1 MTRLATMVS
10 WLQGTRARLFWLG
23 ICGVVLALGQPP
35 FQAIMLAYPAL
46 VIAIFILTSSKRFFL
61 EGWIFGT
68 AFFATSLSWIVSP
81 FMVEPWRHGWLAPFA
96 LLFMAAGLGLLW
108 AVAIRVTK
116 RLPMRPF
123 SIALTL
129 SIAEL
134 ARGYVLTGFPWGL
147 IGTMWVD
154 LPVMSLAAW
163 IGTYGVT
170 FLTMIAAALAANAL
184 FNKGRWTA
192 VVWIFLPVV
201 ALLGAGSL
209 RQGVV
214 VDRVQPYVRLIQPN
228 APQHLKFQ
236 REFALRNFE
245 EAMALTAE
253 PSDQIIDVVIWP
265 ETSMPFWVDQAEFA
279 LLELSD
285 RANGAHVLI
294 GANRREGRGVYNSLL
309 VVDPNGQI
317 ASIYDKKHLVPFG
330 EYLPFSE
337 SLSALGING
346 IAAFEDYGYRH
357 GTSNP
362 ILDLG
367 AAGRALASICYEAVF
382 PQSMRQSEPRPNW
395 IAHITNDAWFGKLTG
410 PQQHLVQARLR
421 SIELGLPIA
430 RAANT
435 GISAIIDA
443 NGDVLGSVELN
454 KQGRLDM
461 ALPPPFAPTL
471 YSKWGELPLLI
482 GIFLLGMAI
491 WYRKRRVF
499 H

>member
-1 MTRLATMVS
+1 
-10 WLQGTRARLFWLG
+10 
-23 ICGVVLALGQPP
+23 
-35 FQAIMLAYPAL
+35 
-46 VIAIFILTSSKRFFL
+46 
-61 EGWIFGT
+61 
-68 AFFATSLSWIVSP
+68 
-81 FMVEPWRHGWLAPFA
+81 
-96 LLFMAAGLGLLW
+96 
-108 AVAIRVTK
+108 
-116 RLPMRPF
+116 
-123 SIALTL
+123 
-129 SIAEL
+129 
-134 ARGYVLTGFPWGL
+134 
-147 IGTMWVD
+147 
-154 LPVMSLAAW
+154 
-163 IGTYGVT
+163 
-170 FLTMIAAALAANAL
+170 MIAAAMAANAL

-317 ASIYDKKHLVPFG
+317 SSIYDKEHLVPFG

-395 IAHITNDAWFGKLTG
+395 IAHITNDAWFGKFTG